1 MTDRRKLRS
10 PRRGGRGAVLALV
23 LAAFALGACEMLA
36 TEFVRNEYWGKSFLQ
51 PGKIQQPYFRDE
63 YGNPTPG
70 GDRVPARGVSRDSP
84 YGTLP
89 AR

>member
-1 MTDRRKLRS
+1 MTSDSEFRTS
-10 PRRGGRGAVLALV
+10 RRGPSVFVLVLG

-51 PGKIQQPYFRDE
+51 PGKIQQPYYRDA

-70 GDRVPARGVSRDSP
+70 GTRPWR
-84 YGTLP
+84 LP
-89 AR
+89 WPDPWHY